1 MCAFTYLRAL
11 EEEYDRL
18 SIYKFY
24 RRKRWFELVIP
35 IRRKARCINNG
46 VWFHRWLATSQKRA
60 CTDVTETLL
69 NKQNLLV
76 ISRLLARRRQVVSQ
90 SAFQSPASNFS
101 SVQKVGKPLFN
112 EEEAARAKGTK
123 KISHAYTMC
132 VESCNYR
139 HKRDE
144 MSTWFTH
151 LSLRSR
157 RLFSSRFLYNIPY
170 KIELP
175 DILIKNVKY

>member
-1 MCAFTYLRAL
+1 MTRAL
-11 EEEYDRL
+11 VLR
-18 SIYKFY
+18 F
-24 RRKRWFELVIP
+24 
-35 IRRKARCINNG
+35 RRKARCINNG
-46 VWFHRWLATSQKRA
+46 VWFHRWHATSQKQA

-76 ISRLLARRRQVVSQ
+76 ISRLLARRRQVVPQ

-112 EEEAARAKGTK
+112 KEEEAARQRNGENIARV
-123 KISHAYTMC
+123 YTMC

-157 RLFSSRFLYNIPY
+157 RLFFRVDLYNIPY
-170 KIELP
+170 KIELS
-175 DILIKNVKY
+175 DITNKNVT